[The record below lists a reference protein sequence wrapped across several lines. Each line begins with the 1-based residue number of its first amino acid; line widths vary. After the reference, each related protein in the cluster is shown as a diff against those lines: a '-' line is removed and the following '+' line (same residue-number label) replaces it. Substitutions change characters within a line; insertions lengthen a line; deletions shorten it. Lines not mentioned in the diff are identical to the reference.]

1 MAGWAQKWT
10 SGLANFVPA
19 VTYHLPEKILAPQG
33 PPSIQPTACNTPS
46 PERAERESRGVVVGV
61 VDAAVDGVVRLAR
74 VPDPDGLDAQAEEA
88 QYRDEVPKLK
98 NGM

>member
-1 MAGWAQKWT
+1 M
-10 SGLANFVPA
+10 
-19 VTYHLPEKILAPQG
+19 PERKF
-33 PPSIQPTACNTPS
+33 SQPGAHQVFSPACNTPS
-46 PERAERESRGVVVGV
+46 PERAECESGGVVVGV
-61 VDAAVDGVVRLAR
+61 VDAAADGVVRLAR